1 MWQKNFLT
9 FSGITLVLIGVVLLV
24 SPSDWFP
31 VFYSPIFM
39 GVLAL
44 LSPFLIYLP
53 RFILKRS
60 SPEKRQLILN
70 MRTVIAFAL
79 IINFAGELGLFQ
91 LHRYGFEYDK
101 LAHFTVCML
110 LAFTLGESLKE
121 WERFRTMKLIGLV
134 LLIVVSTGIFWEAL
148 EFISDFLFKTQEW
161 GVYGEHLVW
170 DTAKDIGFNTL
181 GAIAGIFVFM
191 LPKGTGRKPGNSIR

>member
-1 MWQKNFLT
+1 MWQKRFLT
-9 FSGITLVLIGVVLLV
+9 FSSILLVLIGIILLV
-24 SPSDWFP
+24 SPAGWFP

-39 GVLAL
+39 GIIAL
-44 LSPFLIYLP
+44 LSPLLIYLP

-91 LHRYGFEYDK
+91 LHNYGFEYDK

-110 LAFTLGESLKE
+110 FAFTLGESLKE

-134 LLIVVSTGIFWEAL
+134 LVIVFGAGILWEIL
-148 EFISDFLFKTQEW
+148 EAVSDFLFKTEEW

-170 DTAKDIGFNTL
+170 DTLKDISFNTL

-191 LPKGTGRKPGNSIR
+191 LPKGPKETSRD